1 MKGNRRGTVSD
12 LASLG
17 EVAVE
22 RLCDILDIDH
32 IEGNRM
38 KIIRMIILL
47 MLLVAQGLAWG
58 GFEEG
63 LAAAKAGD
71 YATALREWKPLAE
84 LGNSS
89 AQYHLGIMYEN
100 GQGIPQDYKEAV
112 KWYRNAAEQGHAGAQ
127 YNLALMCRN
136 GQGVPQND
144 KEAVKWYREAAEQG
158 YYKAQNN
165 LGLMYGTG
173 LGVPQDYVQA
183 YKWYNIAGANGDETG
198 TKNRDIV
205 AEEMTPAQI
214 TEAQKLVKEWFEKHQ
229 Q

>member
-1 MKGNRRGTVSD
+1 
-12 LASLG
+12 
-17 EVAVE
+17 
-22 RLCDILDIDH
+22 
-32 IEGNRM
+32 
-38 KIIRMIILL
+38 MIILL
-47 MLLVAQGLAWG
+47 MLLVAPGLAWG

-205 AEEMTPAQI
+205 AEEMTPSQI
-214 TEAQKLVKEWFEKHQ
+214 TEAQRLVKEWMEKHQ

>member
-112 KWYRNAAEQGHAGAQ
+112 KWYRNAAEQG
-127 YNLALMCRN
+127 
-136 GQGVPQND
+136 
-144 KEAVKWYREAAEQG
+144 

-183 YKWYNIAGANGDETG
+183 YKWYNIAGENGDETG